1 MERRYYHVV
10 QEGER
15 WQVRIKTSDEPLYE
29 ADTDSAAMD
38 YAIQAARLV
47 WEDFGLPSGVC
58 VRGIDGQWVEERTYG
73 EVQSA

>member
-15 WQVRIKTSDEPLYE
+15 WQVRIRTTDEAIFD
-29 ADTDSAAMD
+29 ADTDGAAMD
-38 YAIQAARLV
+38 YAIQAARIV
-47 WEDFGLPSGVC
+47 WEDHGQPSGVC

-73 EVQSA
+73 EVESA